1 MCLQCCLSLN
11 HPLVSRKNLKKALLS
26 ISYNQLSLYET
37 PFKSPNTH
45 TNNRTS
51 RFMVWQYYDNAT
63 QSWRYFDTGKFRF
76 QHLLTSNHV
85 LSATNNEQ
93 STFTI
98 SDSNRSQWFFNLSS
112 MKTINLNTM
121 KSYDIR
127 QHVVHGVTVNNIHS
141 EKSKFLSVKQPLLK
155 TLTASYCARL
165 DHVSPLTWSS
175 SPFHS
180 LTSNSSVSC
189 FLYPS
194 VAYIHLCCFLYPSV
208 ASYPLLLLYALY
220 YDRTLLKYLG

>member
-1 MCLQCCLSLN
+1 M
-11 HPLVSRKNLKKALLS
+11 SRKNLKKALLS
-26 ISYNQLSLYET
+26 ISYNQLALHET
-37 PFKSPNTH
+37 PFKSPN

-112 MKTINLNTM
+112 MKTINLNTT
-121 KSYDIR
+121 KPYDIR

-175 SPFHS
+175 GPFHS

-189 FLYPS
+189 FLYP
-194 VAYIHLCCFLYPSV
+194 YV
-208 ASYPLLLLYALY
+208 ASYTHLLLLIPFCCYTHYITTELY
-220 YDRTLLKYLG
+220 